1 MGALRQ
7 DGLAD
12 ETVGRNI
19 TLTLTLTPESSRQ
32 LSVAG
37 SHGDFLVEEELEVGL

>member
-19 TLTLTLTPESSRQ
+19 TLTLTLT
-32 LSVAG
+32 LS
-37 SHGDFLVEEELEVGL
+37 LVEL

>member
-19 TLTLTLTPESSRQ
+19 TLTLTLT
-32 LSVAG
+32 LI
-37 SHGDFLVEEELEVGL
+37 LVQFRTIYI

>member
-19 TLTLTLTPESSRQ
+19 KKKLIVCEERTSAREAEESP
-32 LSVAG
+32 LLKPLPG
-37 SHGDFLVEEELEVGL
+37 ND

>member
-1 MGALRQ
+1 MGALRN

-19 TLTLTLTPESSRQ
+19 TLTLTLSLTLTTAVESS
-32 LSVAG
+32 SNGSTAG
-37 SHGDFLVEEELEVGL
+37 YDRV

>member
-19 TLTLTLTPESSRQ
+19 TLTLTLTLNGVVIST
-32 LSVAG
+32 
-37 SHGDFLVEEELEVGL
+37 VGYVPDGKDVSGQC